1 VLATVWRFVAE
12 TPRRRE
18 RFDLTGAALAIAGS
32 VSIVWGLIGAPDHG
46 WTSTRTLVALI
57 AGVVLM
63 AALALNERRVT
74 FPLLS
79 PALMRDRRRV
89 GALLVT
95 TAVFGGQF
103 AMFFLG
109 AQYVQRVLGL
119 SPLAA
124 GAAFLP
130 MTAGILAIS
139 RVGPRLVA
147 RFGQRALLLA
157 GTVGL
162 IACFAWLSN
171 ADQHSGYWT
180 AVFGPVLLN
189 GLAAGLTFMPAASLV
204 VGGVAPEQAGA
215 ASGILQTLQQL
226 GGAIGLAV
234 VASVYASGAMPGQ
247 FVPGFD
253 AALLTCSGFAALSL
267 LAALLVVPG
276 RSLPRPTARV
286 LRLSDRRWAQNPR

>member
-12 TPRRRE
+12 TPRRRDP
-18 RFDLTGAALAIAGS
+18 FDLTGAALAIAGS
-32 VSIVWGLIGAPDHG
+32 VSIVWGLIGAPGHG
-46 WTSTRTLVALI
+46 WTSTRTLIALI
-57 AGVVLM
+57 AG
-63 AALALNERRVT
+63 AASIGALALNERRVS

-109 AQYVQRVLGL
+109 AQYIQRVLGL

-130 MTAGILAIS
+130 MTAGILVTS
-139 RVGPRLVA
+139 RVAPQMVQ
-147 RFGQRALLLA
+147 RFGQRTLLIG
-157 GTVGL
+157 GTAGL
-162 IACFAWLSN
+162 IACFAWMSN
-171 ADQHSGYWT
+171 ADEHSGYWT

-204 VGGVAPEQAGA
+204 VERVAPRQAGA
-215 ASGILQTLQQL
+215 ASGVLQTMQQL

-234 VASVYASGAMPGQ
+234 VASVYASTAVPGQ
-247 FVPGFD
+247 FVPGFN

-267 LAALLVVPG
+267 LAALLVQATNVKE
-276 RSLPRPTARV
+276 
-286 LRLSDRRWAQNPR
+286 